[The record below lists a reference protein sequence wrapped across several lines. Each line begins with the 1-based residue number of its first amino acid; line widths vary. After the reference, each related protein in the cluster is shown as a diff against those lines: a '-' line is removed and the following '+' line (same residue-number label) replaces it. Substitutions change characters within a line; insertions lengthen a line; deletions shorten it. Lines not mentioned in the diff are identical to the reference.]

1 MSAHIKVTAA
11 AKPMDVHTL
20 RLVDGQPAKGA
31 DWVHHTLIPAGHSE
45 TFYAT
50 DRRAVLIMP
59 PPPGTD

>member
-1 MSAHIKVTAA
+1 MSAHIKITAA
-11 AKPMDVHTL
+11 ARPIDVHTL
-20 RLVDGQPAKGA
+20 RLVDGVPAAGE
-31 DWVHHTLIPAGHSE
+31 DWVHHTMIPAGQSE